1 MRYSYL
7 EFYQKLTEVLSNYD
21 VILGTNVKE
30 ISNDTCFIT
39 HLGSDLT
46 YSDDEPKILS
56 SKYELTILQDYAG
69 FTNSDFVKLTDEG
82 VRFVAYD
89 DESGKNVFSATVT
102 LFGENSL
109 PVEE

>member
-7 EFYQKLTEVLSNYD
+7 EFYRTLTEVLSNYD

-39 HLGSDLT
+39 HLGSDLN
-46 YSDDEPKILS
+46 YSDDEPTILS